1 MSQEI
6 GFGAAFI
13 AGILSFF
20 SPCVLPLLPAY
31 IANLAGS
38 TAIEPGTRASRLPAI
53 LHSICFVIGFSAVF
67 VILGASVGL
76 LGTAITTHADIM
88 RIIAGIL
95 ITVMGLFIILS
106 LKVPWLNYEKRLH
119 LNVAR
124 NPGYIRSVL
133 MGGAFAVGWTPCVGP
148 VLGAIL
154 ALAWSSQN
162 VTMGAQLLI
171 VYSLGMGIP
180 FILIG
185 AAWGAII
192 PLWKSINKH
201 LGMIS
206 IISGTLLLIIGILI
220 LTNNLHWISM
230 VIPE

>member
-6 GFGAAFI
+6 SFGAALI

-20 SPCVLPLLPAY
+20 SPCVLPLVPAY

-38 TAIEPGTRASRLPAI
+38 TAIEPGIRTSRIPAL
-53 LHSICFVIGFSAVF
+53 LHSVFFVVGFSIIF
-67 VILGASVGL
+67 VLLGASVGL
-76 LGTAITTHADIM
+76 LGTAITAHADIM
-88 RIIAGIL
+88 RIIAGTL
-95 ITVMGLFIILS
+95 ITLMGLFILLASKI
-106 LKVPWLNYEKRLH
+106 PWFNYEKRLH
-119 LNVAR
+119 FTPTR

-133 MGGAFAVGWTPCVGP
+133 IGMAFALGWTPCVGP

-162 VTMGAQLLI
+162 VGLGAQLLI

-185 AAWGAII
+185 VAWGAIM
-192 PLWKSINKH
+192 PLWKSINRH
-201 LGMIS
+201 LGLIS
-206 IISGTLLLIIGILI
+206 IISGILLIIIGILI
-220 LTNNLHWISM
+220 LTNNFAWLSM
-230 VIPE
+230 IMPS